1 MVKRLLNLY
10 IKHMEEMDKKLWKR
24 ITSLPRKIIVQM
36 LIALSCITLTILSS
50 ALTNVD
56 VKISNDPELWSIIC
70 TIVYVLSAI
79 IAVLFCAISQISIGK
94 YEIEISTKTIDEY
107 WTYCHT
113 TKKWIVDLF
122 GLKDTSE
129 MSVVKEIGT
138 IKDRVDAYRKEL
150 IDDAEKRA
158 NRMDKWVQALAVPF
172 VLAIITAVIDKNDD
186 IGKAVAVIL
195 AIVIIGIVLFGIVWL
210 SNNFK
215 SLLRKQKDEQLKLL
229 SEDLQGIIDA
239 EHYCINLGK
248 VQIEK

>member
-10 IKHMEEMDKKLWKR
+10 IKHMEETDKKLWKR
-24 ITSLPRKIIVQM
+24 ITLLPRKIIVQM
-36 LIALSCITLTILSS
+36 LVALSFITLTILSS
-50 ALTNVD
+50 ALSNVD
-56 VKISNDPELWSIIC
+56 VMISNDPELWSVMC

-79 IAVLFCAISQISIGK
+79 IAVLFCGISQISIGK
-94 YEIEISTKTIDEY
+94 YEIEISTKTMDEY
-107 WTYCHT
+107 WLYCYT
-113 TKKWIVDLF
+113 TKKWIFDLF
-122 GLKDTSE
+122 GLNDTSE
-129 MSVVKEIGT
+129 ISVVKEIEA
-138 IKDRVDAYRKEL
+138 IKDRVDSYRQEL

-158 NRMDKWVQALAVPF
+158 KRMDKWVQALAVPF

-210 SNNFK
+210 GNNFK

-239 EHYCINLGK
+239 EHYCINLGE

>member
-107 WTYCHT
+107 WTYCYT
-113 TKKWIVDLF
+113 TKNWIVDLF

>member
-1 MVKRLLNLY
+1 
-10 IKHMEEMDKKLWKR
+10 MEEMDKKLWKR

-107 WTYCHT
+107 WTYCYT
-113 TKKWIVDLF
+113 TKNWIVDLL

-129 MSVVKEIGT
+129 MSVVKEIGA

-229 SEDLQGIIDA
+229 SEDLQGIIDS
-239 EHYCINLGK
+239 EHYSINL
-248 VQIEK
+248 EKSAN

>member
-1 MVKRLLNLY
+1 
-10 IKHMEEMDKKLWKR
+10 MEEMDKKLWKR

-129 MSVVKEIGT
+129 MSVVREIGT

-229 SEDLQGIIDA
+229 SEDLQGIIDS
-239 EHYCINLGK
+239 EHYSINL
-248 VQIEK
+248 EKSAN

>member
-107 WTYCHT
+107 WTYCYT
-113 TKKWIVDLF
+113 TKNWIVDLL

-129 MSVVKEIGT
+129 MSVVKEIGA

-229 SEDLQGIIDA
+229 SEDLQGIIDS
-239 EHYCINLGK
+239 EHYSINL
-248 VQIEK
+248 EKSAN

>member
-138 IKDRVDAYRKEL
+138 IKDKVDAYRKEL

-229 SEDLQGIIDA
+229 SEDLQGIIDS
-239 EHYCINLGK
+239 EHYSINL
-248 VQIEK
+248 EKSAN